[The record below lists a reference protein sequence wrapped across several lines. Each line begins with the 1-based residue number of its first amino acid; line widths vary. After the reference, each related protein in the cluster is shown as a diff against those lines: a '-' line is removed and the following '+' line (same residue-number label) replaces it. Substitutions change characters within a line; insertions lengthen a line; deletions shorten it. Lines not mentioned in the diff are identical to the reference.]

1 MQLEDK
7 IFQRP
12 VDAGGASAH
21 RPLTFP
27 LRPRAFNYPLH
38 TARILLVAALFGA
51 PLAFGAVIPVA
62 WVALGLIASVALF
75 LWALGSVQLGRI
87 KPLWSPLYIPLGL
100 FFLLAAAQSAA
111 RLTLDT
117 SETRQAL
124 VLLASDLIFFF
135 LAVQLLGG
143 ARSSAL
149 QPFGMAVLIF
159 AGCLGLFA
167 ILQSASGAQRIY
179 GLFETPNSAMF
190 GPYVDRDHFAGLMEM
205 LLPVAIFYIAGR
217 HGRLSLE
224 GSVWRVSAVVLA
236 LAALLLSG
244 SRAGLLALAA
254 EMVIATVVLRRAAL
268 RTGQKRRLA
277 TAAGLALV
285 AGAILFAYMDPGWVA
300 KKLGSVAYVDK
311 TWAEW
316 ASDRKTMASDAL
328 HMWHEHPWLGVGIG
342 DFETAY
348 PRYQSFPTDQWIDH
362 AHNDYAE
369 AAAETGVVGALL
381 ILATVALFLYLA
393 FRNVSHLFGSN
404 AGWVRLGAALGCC
417 GLLVHSMAD
426 FNLHIPAN
434 AAWFAVLAGI
444 ATSER
449 SGSGSGVPPAAS
461 IF

>member
-1 MQLEDK
+1 M
-7 IFQRP
+7 FQRP
-12 VDAGGASAH
+12 VGTGRASTP

-27 LRPRAFNYPLH
+27 LRRRAFNYPLH
-38 TARILLVAALFGA
+38 IARILVVAALFGA
-51 PLAFGAVIPVA
+51 PLAFGAVITVA

-75 LWALGSVQLGRI
+75 LWALGSVQLGQI

-124 VLLASDLIFFF
+124 VMLASNLIFFF
-135 LAVQLLGG
+135 LAVQLFGG
-143 ARSSAL
+143 ARGSAL

-167 ILQSASGAQRIY
+167 ILQSAAGAQRIY
-179 GLFETPNSAMF
+179 GLFETPNASMF

-205 LLPVAIFYIAGR
+205 LLPLAILYIAGR

-268 RTGQKRRLA
+268 RRGQMRRMA

-285 AGAILFAYMDPGWVA
+285 AGVILFAYVDPGWVA
-300 KKLGSVAYVDK
+300 KKLGSVAYVNK
-311 TWAEW
+311 TWGEW
-316 ASDRKTMASDAL
+316 ASDRKMMASDAY
-328 HMWHEHPWLGVGIG
+328 HMWHEHPWLGVGLG

-348 PRYQSFPTDQWIDH
+348 PRYQSFPTDGWIDH

-369 AAAETGVVGALL
+369 AAAETGLVGALL
-381 ILATVALFLYLA
+381 ILATMALFLYLA
-393 FRNVSHLFGSN
+393 FRNAAHLFGSN

-417 GLLVHSMAD
+417 GLLVHSVAD

-444 ATSER
+444 ATSE
-449 SGSGSGVPPAAS
+449 
-461 IF
+461 